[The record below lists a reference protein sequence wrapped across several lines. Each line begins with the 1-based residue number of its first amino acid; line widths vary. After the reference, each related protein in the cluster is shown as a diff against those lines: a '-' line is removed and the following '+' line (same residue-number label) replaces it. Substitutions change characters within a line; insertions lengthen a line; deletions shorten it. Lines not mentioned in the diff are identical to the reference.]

1 MRHDEMLGAE
11 YDYEVMMFEIEADR
25 QERIASAVTRIERWV
40 LELNASLGE
49 HDLELEQREID
60 AIASALDELA
70 LLATGI

>member
-1 MRHDEMLGAE
+1 MRHDEMLELDA
-11 YDYEVMMFEIEADR
+11 DVLMFEVEADR
-25 QERIASAVTRIERWV
+25 QERIADAVTRIERWV

-49 HDLELEQREID
+49 HGLELETREVD

>member
-1 MRHDEMLGAE
+1 MRHDDNFFADDADVL
-11 YDYEVMMFEIEADR
+11 MFEVEADR

-40 LELNASLGE
+40 LELNASLGA
-49 HDLELEQREID
+49 HGLELETKEVD

>member
-1 MRHDEMLGAE
+1 MRHDEMMLELDA
-11 YDYEVMMFEIEADR
+11 DVLMFEVEADR
-25 QERIASAVTRIERWV
+25 QERIANAVARIERWV

-49 HDLELEQREID
+49 HGLELETREID